1 MRRII
6 LGLLVTA
13 SLSASAQ
20 ETITT
25 SSVATAEKIL
35 GISFSE
41 AKRDS
46 MLGALSS
53 NLKVYNYIHSKN
65 IYNRAD
71 LFHTSPRWLADRLT
85 LLKRSGYV
93 VRSCSDPGRKYNP
106 GLKQKQFV
114 NLSSKGVQLIKDME
128 RDIYRILVDGCLTD
142 LTGTKKKPRRIS
154 RA

>member
-6 LGLLVTA
+6 LGLLVIA

-25 SSVATAEKIL
+25 SSVATAEKMF

-65 IYNRAD
+65 IPNDAPYP
-71 LFHTSPRWLADRLT
+71 LW
-85 LLKRSGYV
+85 
-93 VRSCSDPGRKYNP
+93 YNP
-106 GLKQKQFV
+106 VLPTMVVPKKQMPVHFTIPE
-114 NLSSKGVQLIKDME
+114 LSLIH
-128 RDIYRILVDGCLTD
+128 I
-142 LTGTKKKPRRIS
+142 
-154 RA
+154 